1 MKLKLVVTTRA
12 KLANLALVL
21 VVLSAAT
28 VAVIPRAYAAGDD
41 VFMDDGEG
49 DFDSVPVPSSA
60 PKKGSTTH
68 QADAAPA
75 PSSAVGD
82 EASAVMSGDAAP
94 AVEAPTVAH
103 EAAPDMSTPVVE
115 DSAPVAPEALPKT
128 NHKSSKASH
137 QAAHSTPHK
146 KASSKVAAGKFLMT
160 KDSCEMHREPAS
172 ESAKMITVKASR
184 KIWTEDVDSNWVRA
198 YNKTGEPGFISKDCF

>member
-1 MKLKLVVTTRA
+1 MKLKLVITT
-12 KLANLALVL
+12 LAFI
-21 VVLSAAT
+21 LSAAT
-28 VAVIPRAYAAGDD
+28 VAVIPHASAAGTGDD

-60 PKKGSTTH
+60 PKKGGTTH
-68 QADAAPA
+68 QADALPA

-82 EASAVMSGDAAP
+82 EASAVMGGDAAP
-94 AVEAPTVAH
+94 APSVEAPTVAH

-115 DSAPVAPEALPKT
+115 DMAPVAPEAAPKT
-128 NHKSSKASH
+128 SHKSSKASH
-137 QAAHSTPHK
+137 QATHSTPHK